1 MPQTYL
7 FQVSLPVTD
16 TLPRNRIVNALHFE
30 HGVGGLFDTDLE
42 QMCSDIVEL
51 YQGRYG
57 DSTREVMC
65 KAYDTDA
72 KPNYPRAS
80 VVVNTGVV
88 WNAIVPREIA
98 LCLSYSGDNRGI
110 KDQRGR
116 CYLMPQIAAP
126 PHSFGLR
133 PSDVTQNWAL
143 SWYTLPNES
152 FPDIGG
158 VDWKFGVWSK
168 TYKHFTQTTQA
179 WVNDEWDIQRRRGLR
194 ETTRVQ
200 AIREG

>member
-1 MPQTYL
+1 MR
-7 FQVSLPVTD
+7 SRHLPS
-16 TLPRNRIVNALHFE
+16 E
-30 HGVGGLFDTDLE
+30 
-42 QMCSDIVEL
+42 
-51 YQGRYG
+51 
-57 DSTREVMC
+57 
-65 KAYDTDA
+65 
-72 KPNYPRAS
+72 
-80 VVVNTGVV
+80 
-88 WNAIVPREIA
+88 
-98 LCLSYSGDNRGI
+98 
-110 KDQRGR
+110 
-116 CYLMPQIAAP
+116 
-126 PHSFGLR
+126 
-133 PSDVTQNWAL
+133 L